1 MSFKER
7 TDERRAYCQAG
18 CAFLLSPS
26 LPGGCWPLQEA
37 ASTSSK
43 SHCGPSV
50 SLNAVGAWVAAETKP
65 FLLLALHSGY
75 IMPAAAA
82 GGGGRGRSQRCG
94 RPRTRE
100 PACGPQPLL
109 PFPSPS
115 MSTPPLCASKLECKQ
130 LALCPPLSIH
140 FTLMLSPEPGGRW
153 DSSRLTHPAPEL
165 YACSYVGATT

>member
-82 GGGGRGRSQRCG
+82 GGGGAGAQPALRAAPHPGTCL
-94 RPRTRE
+94 RT
-100 PACGPQPLL
+100 P
-109 PFPSPS
+109 
-115 MSTPPLCASKLECKQ
+115 TP
-130 LALCPPLSIH
+130 LALSLPIH
-140 FTLMLSPEPGGRW
+140 V
-153 DSSRLTHPAPEL
+153 HPSAMCL
-165 YACSYVGATT
+165 KAGV